1 MSDPSLIVEK
11 IDRVVRLTLNR
22 PEMKNAM
29 DDTMAEEFAAAVRQ
43 IQGDA
48 QARALVITGAG
59 NAFCAGGNLK
69 MLQTQLT
76 GTPEVNQ
83 AQLLRFYRSFL
94 SVLNLEIPVIAAL
107 RGPAIGA
114 GACLALAC
122 DLRIASVSARI
133 GFTFIRL
140 GINPGMGA
148 EFLLTRLIGPA
159 RAMELLMT
167 GETITAERAE
177 RIGLVNAVVD
187 DSDLPERAMALAGRI
202 AAMPALP
209 LRVIKEQVHAA
220 NRQTLDDTLIR
231 AAAFQGIC
239 CQSPNV
245 TEGICAVME
254 KRPPKFL

>member
-1 MSDPSLIVEK
+1 MSDPSLIIEK
-11 IDRVVRLTLNR
+11 QERVIRLTLNR

-29 DDTMAEEFAAAVRQ
+29 DDAMAEEFAAAVRQ
-43 IQGDA
+43 IGADT

-59 NAFCAGGNLK
+59 KAFCAGGNLN
-69 MLQTQLT
+69 MLQNQLKAA
-76 GTPEVNQ
+76 PVVNQ
-83 AQLLRFYRSFL
+83 ARLLAFYRSFL
-94 SVLNLEIPVIAAL
+94 SVLDLEIPVIAAIG
-107 RGPAIGA
+107 GPAVGA

-122 DLRIASVSARI
+122 DLRIATVSARI

-167 GETITAERAE
+167 GETITAEMAE
-177 RIGLVNAVVD
+177 RMGLVNTVVD
-187 DSDLPERAMALAGRI
+187 DDDLQERAMAMAGRI

-209 LRVIKEQVHAA
+209 LRVIKEQVSAA
-220 NRQTLDDTLIR
+220 GRQSLDDALSR

-239 CQSPNV
+239 CQSPDV
-245 TEGICAVME
+245 TEGIQAIME
-254 KRPPKFL
+254 KRPPRFS